1 MQPTP
6 HTSLFEAEM
15 RDQVAAAEAG
25 VIDALGTGDPILI
38 GAARGHLDGLV
49 SLAFR
54 NGLDLKPLI
63 ADETAITLEAAE
75 SGETLSIVDE
85 PAAS

>member
-6 HTSLFEAEM
+6 PSLFEQEM

-25 VIDALGTGDPILI
+25 VLEALGTGDPILI
-38 GAARGHLDGLV
+38 EAARGHLDGLV
-49 SLAFR
+49 NLAHR

-63 ADETAITLEAAE
+63 NETIDIAE
-75 SGETLSIVDE
+75 PAETPPIDIVDQ

>member
-6 HTSLFEAEM
+6 PTSLFEQEM

-25 VIDALGTGDPILI
+25 VLDAMGTGDPILVE
-38 GAARGHLDGLV
+38 AARGHLDGLV
-49 SLAFR
+49 NLAHR

-63 ADETAITLEAAE
+63 KEERAIDLEAAE
-75 SGETLSIVDE
+75 TIEIIDQ

>member
-1 MQPTP
+1 
-6 HTSLFEAEM
+6 M

-25 VIDALGTGDPILI
+25 VLEALATGDPILI
-38 GAARGHLDGLV
+38 EAARGHLDGLV
-49 SLAFR
+49 NLAHR

-63 ADETAITLEAAE
+63 NDEPGSLAGPVDTID
-75 SGETLSIVDE
+75 IVDQ

>member
-6 HTSLFEAEM
+6 SLFEQEM
-15 RDQVAAAEAG
+15 RDQVAAAEAA

-38 GAARGHLDGLV
+38 EAARGHLDGLV
-49 SLAFR
+49 NLAHR
-54 NGLDLKPLI
+54 NGLTLKPLI
-63 ADETAITLEAAE
+63 NDDAVITLDDIEPAE
-75 SGETLSIVDE
+75 LINEE